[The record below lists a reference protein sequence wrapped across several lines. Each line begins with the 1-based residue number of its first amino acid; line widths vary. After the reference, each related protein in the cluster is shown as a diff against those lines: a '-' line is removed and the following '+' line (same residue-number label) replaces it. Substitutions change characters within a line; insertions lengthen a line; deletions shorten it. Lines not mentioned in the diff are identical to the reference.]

1 METQTKRLFMK
12 HSPLLLVD
20 AAINLALGIILLAF
34 SPAVVR
40 FFGLPATRQHFYPSI
55 LGAVLF
61 GIGIALLIEYFRKK
75 AFSAGLGLAGAV
87 SINLCGG
94 FVLAAW
100 LLFGHLTLPL
110 HGTIILWAL
119 VFVLIGLSSLE
130 FFVHLR
136 TKNKISGSARD

>member
-1 METQTKRLFMK
+1 MK

-20 AAINLALGIILLAF
+20 AAINLALGVILLTF

-40 FFGLPATRQHFYPSI
+40 LFGLPPAQQHFYPSI

-61 GIGIALLIEYFRKK
+61 GIGIALLIEYSRKK
-75 AFSAGLGLAGAV
+75 ASSAGLGLAGAV

-94 FVLAAW
+94 FVLAIW

-110 HGTIILWAL
+110 HGAIILWVL
-119 VFVLIGLSSLE
+119 VFVLIGISSLE
-130 FFVHLR
+130 FFVHRR
-136 TKNKISGSARD
+136 TKDRISGSARD